1 MLPDHPHSQPDPVD
15 PLLERWRAVPAA
27 PPVDELHREVWR
39 RIADAETA
47 VEISFWSRAEKAFRT
62 PSFACAFV
70 AACMLLG
77 LFLAEVRV
85 SREESHRNR
94 QLAQAYVHLIDPL
107 LEPSGKGHL
116 FADASTATP

>member
-1 MLPDHPHSQPDPVD
+1 MLPEPPNSQPDPLD
-15 PLLERWRAVPAA
+15 PLLERWNAVPAA

-39 RIADAETA
+39 RIADAETL
-47 VEISFWSRAEKAFRT
+47 VEISFWSRTEKAFRT

-70 AACMLLG
+70 AACTLLG

-85 SREESHRNR
+85 SHEQSHRNH

-116 FADASTATP
+116 FADSSPSP